1 MEMSFGLMLLT
12 ASNLIDIW
20 LNQESK
26 IGVIVMNIITSPTV
40 PCIIGSLPMFR
51 LKEVAQRGVNGG
63 MSISMSINIRTAST
77 MAFS

>member
-1 MEMSFGLMLLT
+1 MLLT

-20 LNQESK
+20 LNRESK
-26 IGVIVMNIITSPTV
+26 IGVIVMNIFTSPTV
-40 PCIIGSLPMFR
+40 PCIIGSLLMFR

-63 MSISMSINIRTAST
+63 MSISMSINSRTAST